1 MAKSE
6 FLSELRKRL
15 FGLPEREVEERL
27 GFYSEMIDDRMEEG
41 LSEEE
46 AVAAIGSM
54 EEIYLGIVD
63 DIPLSAIV
71 REKIRPYR
79 RMSPWGIIATVLSS
93 PIWLS
98 LLAAAFAVFVSLY
111 AAAWSVVISFLAA
124 TLSLAVA
131 CLGGIVG
138 GLVLLFVVAP
148 KGAMI
153 LGAALVSGGFSV
165 PFFHLSRL
173 LFKALCRLTLAFP
186 RCLKNLFAFRRLF

>member
-1 MAKSE
+1 MGKAE
-6 FLSELRKRL
+6 FLSELRRRL
-15 FGLPEREVEERL
+15 FGLPEGEVAERL

-54 EEIYLGIVD
+54 QEIYLDIVD

-71 REKIRPYR
+71 RERIKPYR
-79 RMSPWGIIATVLSS
+79 RMSPWGIVATVLSS

-98 LLAAAFAVFVSLY
+98 LLVALLAVVVSLY
-111 AAAWSVVISFLAA
+111 AAAWSVVVSLLAV

-131 CLGGIVG
+131 CLGGVLG
-138 GLVLLFVVAP
+138 GLVLLFIVAP
-148 KGAMI
+148 KGAML
-153 LGAALVSGGFSV
+153 LGAALVSGSFSV

-173 LFKALCRLTLAFP
+173 LLKLLWRLTLAFP
-186 RCLKNLFAFRRLF
+186 RWLKTVCIFRRIL